1 MKVLA
6 KEKHGS
12 KDWLLARWKDENGKC
27 VFGASDIPAL
37 MGSSP
42 YKTRAELF
50 ADKLNEPVEQPSNAV
65 FDRGNILE
73 TPLILNASNKL
84 GVGIFT
90 PDWIYRDGRLS
101 ISLDGVDNALNPTV
115 IVEAKT
121 TTRYSIYDSGD
132 LPEEWL
138 WQGYAQ
144 QAVLGVPVWF
154 SVLDRDMRLS
164 VVELPDNPVAIDS
177 LITEANIFGE
187 WVDNNTPPLDEINNF
202 SADYI
207 ARIFRVEPTTI
218 DLSIEAGEWV
228 LQLEEARAMAKQAAD
243 LETKAKDALAQ
254 MLLGN
259 EIGLLH
265 GQQIVSW
272 KQQAGKESFDAARLK
287 QEHPELVSE
296 YTKQG
301 NPYRVMRTH
310 RKKAK

>member
-37 MGSSP
+37 MGASP
-42 YKTRAELF
+42 YKTRAGLF
-50 ADKLNEPVEQPSNAV
+50 VDKLNEPVEQPSNAV

-73 TPLILNASNKL
+73 APLILNASNKL

-90 PDWIYRDGRLS
+90 PNWIYRDGRLS

-115 IVEAKT
+115 VVEAKT
-121 TTRYSIYDSGD
+121 TTRYSVQDSND
-132 LPEEWL
+132 LPDEWL
-138 WQGYAQ
+138 WQGWAQ
-144 QAVLGVPVWF
+144 QAVLDVPVWF

-164 VVELPDNPVAIDS
+164 VVELPDNPVAIDC
-177 LITEANIFGE
+177 LITEANIFGQ
-187 WVDNNTPPLDEINNF
+187 WIDDNTPPMDEINNF
-202 SADYI
+202 SADDI
-207 ARIFRVEPTTI
+207 SRIFKVQSSSVELPASAI
-218 DLSIEAGEWV
+218 DWLH
-228 LQLEEARAMAKQAAD
+228 QLEEARSMAKQAAD
-243 LETKAKDALAQ
+243 LESKAKDALAQ

-259 EIGLLH
+259 DVGTFN
-265 GQQIVSW
+265 GDQIVSW
-272 KQQAGKESFDAARLK
+272 KQQAGKESFDAVRIK
-287 QEHPELVSE
+287 QEHPDLVKQ
-296 YTKQG
+296 YMKQG

>member
-37 MGSSP
+37 MGVSP
-42 YKTRAELF
+42 YKTRAALF

-73 TPLILNASNKL
+73 SPLIINASNKL
-84 GVGIFT
+84 GVQIFT
-90 PDWIYRDGRLS
+90 PEVIYRDGRLS
-101 ISLDGVDNALNPTV
+101 ISLDGVDNEQKPTV
-115 IVEAKT
+115 VVEAKT
-121 TTRYSIYDSGD
+121 TTRYSVYNSDD
-132 LPEEWL
+132 LPDEWL
-138 WQGYAQ
+138 WQGWAQ
-144 QAVLGVPVWF
+144 QAVLDVPVWF

-164 VVELPDNPVAIDS
+164 VVELPDNPLAIDS
-177 LITEANIFGE
+177 LITESNIFGE

-202 SADYI
+202 SADDI
-207 ARIFRVEPTTI
+207 ARIFKVQPS
-218 DLSIEAGEWV
+218 SIELPKDAIDWV
-228 LQLEEARAMAKQAAD
+228 HQLEEARALAKQAAD

-254 MLLGN
+254 MMLGN
-259 EIGLLH
+259 DVGTWQGE
-265 GQQIVSW
+265 QIVSW
-272 KQQAGKESFDAARLK
+272 KQQAGKESFDAARIK
-287 QEHPELVSE
+287 QEHPDLVKQ
-296 YTKQG
+296 YMKQG